1 MNPQSYPTF
10 LLVNPTQLAPI
21 STTRAFSPEFFPSSS
36 PLRTSPQVSQSS
48 TKKLRAIVG
57 NSLNSRPQGLQIQL
71 RPHPLFSLSFCC
83 RRRALFLSK
92 VNLSAYLMDPFPITF
107 SRTISSFFS
116 ICILSL
122 LAGSFLLA
130 FKHIQSFCIL
140 RKISPNPDPFC
151 SIKVVRVVIL
161 VLFLILEEKLSPFH
175 C

>member
-1 MNPQSYPTF
+1 
-10 LLVNPTQLAPI
+10 
-21 STTRAFSPEFFPSSS
+21 
-36 PLRTSPQVSQSS
+36 
-48 TKKLRAIVG
+48 
-57 NSLNSRPQGLQIQL
+57 
-71 RPHPLFSLSFCC
+71 
-83 RRRALFLSK
+83 
-92 VNLSAYLMDPFPITF
+92 MDPFPITF
-107 SRTISSFFS
+107 SGTVSSFFS

-175 C
+175 CWIYWLWGCCIQPVLGWDMFPPYPLCSEFSFYHELMLTFIDAFSDSLEMVIWFLSLIFLMSCITLIDLHILKNPCIPGVKPTWSL